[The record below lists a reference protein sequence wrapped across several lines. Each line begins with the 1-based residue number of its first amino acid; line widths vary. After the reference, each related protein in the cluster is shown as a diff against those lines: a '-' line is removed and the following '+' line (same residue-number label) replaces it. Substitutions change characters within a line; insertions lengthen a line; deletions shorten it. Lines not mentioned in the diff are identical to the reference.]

1 MASRYPVG
9 LRVRRWQAARQKAAY
24 HPASPAQRQALSRCI
39 PTATASSAAELPQAV
54 CTNTHTMIEMI
65 KKNFRNVIFL
75 SPPIFY
81 RTRIYVMSG
90 SLQTSANQIKNIDI
104 RVGIIMQSIHQ
115 FVSAL
120 FHNTCCID
128 PSDPIQQ
135 SGHIRIKG
143 IHLFLCHVGVLPYR
157 IHRNKISRCSSGR
170 PPAGR

>member
-1 MASRYPVG
+1 
-9 LRVRRWQAARQKAAY
+9 
-24 HPASPAQRQALSRCI
+24 
-39 PTATASSAAELPQAV
+39 
-54 CTNTHTMIEMI
+54 
-65 KKNFRNVIFL
+65 
-75 SPPIFY
+75 
-81 RTRIYVMSG
+81 
-90 SLQTSANQIKNIDI
+90 
-104 RVGIIMQSIHQ
+104 MQSIHQ

-170 PPAGR
+170 PLGRSLICKGRILIVIPGIIYSHTNNDLCSLSNNIIKSWYGICLKPGISFTVGKIPARHGSPRLSEFVK